1 MPVASSLRTALSHP
15 SSVTYSHHAELREGS
30 SYAPGHCLHPAEGSV
45 LPEDQREGC
54 VKSLFFAP
62 GTLRVP

>member
-1 MPVASSLRTALSHP
+1 MPVASSLSTALSRP
-15 SSVTYSHHAELREGS
+15 SSATSSRHVELREGL

-45 LPEDQREGC
+45 LPEDQCEGC